1 MTQTEDDRL
10 YSLAED
16 TTLSGK
22 TYMIYTFM
30 PEETGEYTIE
40 FVFDSGSSTVNFS
53 GLTLLNYEYTIK
65 KPKDGGPD
73 YTTEKGRQPI
83 TGIDNQKHH
92 IFQDVHM
99 VKDTHYKI
107 ALRYTQKSNQSM
119 KVLNGVL
126 KITKDT

>member
-1 MTQTEDDRL
+1 
-10 YSLAED
+10 
-16 TTLSGK
+16 
-22 TYMIYTFM
+22 M
-30 PEETGEYTIE
+30 PEETDYYTID
-40 FVFDSGSSTVNFS
+40 FTFDSGSSTVNFS
-53 GLTLLNYEYTIK
+53 GLTLLNYEYAIK
-65 KPKDGGPD
+65 RPEGGGPD

-83 TGIDNQKHH
+83 LGSDGKKHH
-92 IFQDVHM
+92 VFQNVHL